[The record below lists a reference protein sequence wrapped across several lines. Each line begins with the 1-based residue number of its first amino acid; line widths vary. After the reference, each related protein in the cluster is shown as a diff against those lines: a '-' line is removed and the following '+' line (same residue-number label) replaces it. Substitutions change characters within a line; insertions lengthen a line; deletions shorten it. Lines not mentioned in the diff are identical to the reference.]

1 MAFVELHA
9 RSAYSFLRGASTPEA
24 MADAAAELGM
34 GAVALCDRMGVYGAP
49 KLHAAVKGSGVRAI
63 VGCELW
69 MEDDS
74 VLPVLV
80 ESREGYRNLCRL
92 LTRAHLSAPKGVG
105 RVGWDDLDGAVRGL
119 ACLTGDLEGPVRR
132 ALRPGG
138 FGGMAPRDWMHRL
151 VKIFG
156 WDNVIVEVQRH
167 RLRAADRDAA
177 ALASLAGQVGLAVAA
192 SNGACGAEA
201 ACRRALDAF
210 TCMRE
215 RTHLD
220 AAGRLLEA
228 NAERHMKGE
237 DAMREL
243 FRDMPW
249 VVDET
254 ARLAERLQ
262 FSLEDLGYEFP
273 RYPVPEGETME
284 SYLEKMTWA
293 GAKERY
299 GTPWDAVRRQLRHEL
314 DVIGRLGFAG
324 YFLIVWD
331 IVNFCRQS
339 GILVQGRGS
348 AANSAVC
355 YSLGITAVEPV
366 GAGLLFERFLSE
378 GRQGWPDIDLD
389 LPSGEQRERAI
400 QEVYRRYGTH
410 GAAMTA
416 NVITFRGRSA
426 AREIGFAL
434 NFGPDVLR
442 RFSDLFHSGDFPHTL
457 DLGDHLRMAGIGRE
471 HPRAKV
477 FIDLYERIYGL
488 PRHLGQHSG
497 GLIICQGSLDA
508 IVPLENAAMPGRV
521 VVQWDKED
529 CEDLGIIKVDL
540 LGLGMMAVLEEAI
553 ATCARRG
560 HPVDIA
566 KIPKDDPATFEML
579 SRADT
584 IGVFQV
590 ESRAQ
595 MATLPRMKPRTFYD
609 VVIEVAIIRPGPIQG
624 DLVHP
629 YLARRQGREPV
640 TYFDDRL
647 RPVLGRT
654 LGVPLFQEQVLRM
667 AMIMADFTGSEA
679 EELRRALGFHRSPE
693 RMEKVT
699 AKLRAAM
706 ARKGIA
712 PDVIDR
718 VASSIGSFAL
728 YGFPESH
735 AISFAI
741 LAYASAWLKAHRAP
755 EFYCGLIN
763 NQPMG
768 FYTPATLVKDARRH
782 GVRVR
787 SVCAAVSKW
796 DCEVDEDGSLRLGLR
811 VVRGLSSEHGHA
823 LVEERMR
830 RPFDSLEDL
839 RRRVPLDRD
848 ELRALASIGALASF
862 SAHRREA
869 LWRMEC
875 ALREGD
881 LFENANAGAGAC
893 HAPLRAMTPMERLE
907 ADYEGTG
914 LTVGPHP
921 MALMRA
927 ELSARDVLRASDLS
941 TMPHGRHVRVAGH
954 AICRQRPG
962 SAKGFCFISLED
974 ETGIS
979 NAIVT
984 PKMFERLRLVIVQE
998 PFLIVAG
1005 SLQHQDGVVSVKADA
1020 VEPLM
1025 CPVSM
1030 AFESHDFR

>member
-1 MAFVELHA
+1 MAYVELHA

-24 MADAAAELGM
+24 MVDAAAEMGM
-34 GAVALCDRMGVYGAP
+34 GAMALCDRMGVYGVP
-49 KLHAAVKGSGVRAI
+49 KLHAAAKESGIRGI
-63 VGCELW
+63 VGCELL
-69 MEDDS
+69 MGDGS
-74 VLPVLV
+74 VLPLLV
-80 ESREGYRNLCRL
+80 ENREGYRNLCGL
-92 LTRAHLSAPKGVG
+92 LTRAHLSAPKGLG
-105 RVGWDDLDGAVRGL
+105 RVGWSDLEGAVRGL
-119 ACLTGDLEGPVRR
+119 VCLTGDLGGPVRR
-132 ALRPGG
+132 ALKCGG
-138 FGGMAPRDWMHRL
+138 FGGMDPRDWMHRL

-156 WDNVIVEVQRH
+156 RDNVIVEVQRH
-167 RLRAADRDAA
+167 RLRSADRDAA
-177 ALASLAGQVGLAVAA
+177 TLAALAGQAGLSVVAT
-192 SNGACGAEA
+192 NGACGAEA
-201 ACRRALDAF
+201 GCRRVLDVFA
-210 TCMRE
+210 CMRE

-228 NAERHMKGE
+228 NAERHVKGE
-237 DAMREL
+237 AEMREL

-254 ARLAERLQ
+254 ARLAGRLQ
-262 FSLEDLGYEFP
+262 FSLGDLGYEFP

-284 SYLEKMTWA
+284 SYLERMTWA

-299 GTPWDAVRRQLRHEL
+299 GTPCDAVRHQLRHEL
-314 DVIGRLGFAG
+314 GIIGRLGFAG

-331 IVNFCRQS
+331 IVHFCRRE

-389 LPSGEQRERAI
+389 LPSGDQRERVI

-426 AREIGFAL
+426 AREIGLAL

-457 DLGDHLRMAGIGRE
+457 DLGDHLRMAGVERN

-477 FIDLYERIYGL
+477 FIDLYGQIYGL

-497 GLIICQGSLDA
+497 GIIICQGSLDA

-579 SRADT
+579 CQADT

-595 MATLPRMKPRTFYD
+595 MATLPRMRPKTFYD
-609 VVIEVAIIRPGPIQG
+609 VAIEVAIIRPGPIQG

-647 RPVLGRT
+647 RPVLERT

-706 ARKGIA
+706 ARKGVA
-712 PDVIDR
+712 RDVIER

-741 LAYASAWLKAHRAP
+741 LAYASAWLKVHRAP
-755 EFYCGLIN
+755 EFYCGLLN

-768 FYTPATLVKDARRH
+768 FYSPATLVKDARRH
-782 GVRVR
+782 GVRVLP
-787 SVCAAVSKW
+787 VCAAVSKW
-796 DCEVDEDGSLRLGLR
+796 DCEVDGDGALRLGLR
-811 VVRGLSSEHGHA
+811 VVRGLSGEHAMA
-823 LVEERMR
+823 LVEERGR
-830 RPFDSLEDL
+830 RPFDSLGDL

-848 ELRALASIGALASF
+848 ELRALAAIGAFAGLSK
-862 SAHRREA
+862 HRREA
-869 LWRMEC
+869 LWRTEC
-875 ALREGD
+875 TLRDGD
-881 LFENANAGAGAC
+881 LFEKIEGGDGDGGT
-893 HAPLRAMTPMERLE
+893 PLKPMTPVERLE
-907 ADYEGTG
+907 ADYEGIG

-927 ELSARDVLRASDLS
+927 GMTAGNVLRAADLA
-941 TMPHGRHVRVAGH
+941 TMPHGCHVRVAGQ

-974 ETGIS
+974 ETGIA

-998 PFLIVAG
+998 PFLIVSG
-1005 SLQHQDGVVSVKADA
+1005 SLQHQDGVISVKAET

-1025 CPVSM
+1025 CPMSM
-1030 AFESHDFR
+1030 AIEGHDFR